1 MRQFR
6 IDDSERDRILN
17 LHESATKRQ
26 YLKEGDDNYDF
37 VSSDLENIEGYN
49 NERGKYKII
58 TSPDRGF
65 KLNPNSEYKVG
76 DEVTLLPK
84 TTISVPNRSGGL
96 TFHKAPD
103 YEFGFTVTVKDNQL
117 KIGPTA

>member
-65 KLNPNSEYKVG
+65 KLNHNSEYKVG

-84 TTISVPNRSGGL
+84 TTISVPNLSGGL